1 MTTSLALRYSFNVP
15 RFAGKKHMLAGY
27 DLQHVALLSRVDADE
42 FFDPKDAFF
51 TEFGG
56 DVNKLAAIWMDGA
69 RKRIQKTY
77 NLSDEEMKLVT
88 FRGLSTCRHGVT
100 EKVDANDPRWV

>member
-1 MTTSLALRYSFNVP
+1 MNLALRYSFQVP
-15 RFAGKKHMLAGY
+15 RFAGKKRMLAGY

-51 TEFGG
+51 TEYGG
-56 DVNKLAAIWMDGA
+56 DVNKLALVWMEGA
-69 RKRIQKTY
+69 RKRIQREFKLT
-77 NLSDEEMKLVT
+77 DADMTLVT
-88 FRGLSTCRHGVT
+88 FKGLSTCRHEVD